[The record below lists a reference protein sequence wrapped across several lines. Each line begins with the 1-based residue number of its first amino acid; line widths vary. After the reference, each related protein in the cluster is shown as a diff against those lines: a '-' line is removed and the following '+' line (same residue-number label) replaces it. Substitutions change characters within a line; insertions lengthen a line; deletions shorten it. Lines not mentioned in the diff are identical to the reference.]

1 MILTASLVTA
11 SHLQNLTHTT
21 RIGPGVLQ
29 CHPASAAGTA
39 TLNLRAAPASLA
51 DIYHAIRTEDRS

>member
-21 RIGPGVLQ
+21 LHTHGEHSVLLTNTPEYDADHQ
-29 CHPASAAGTA
+29 
-39 TLNLRAAPASLA
+39 LRLMHLLSVFLPRFGA
-51 DIYHAIRTEDRS
+51 